1 MSKEESLTTEFDCIS
16 NTIRPESTKSTPD
29 YAIFQASS
37 VFLNPHSILLLNN
50 ILHVKSNASQHSVR
64 SDGALQVQRKKK
76 NALQKARNGMLA
88 RVS

>member
-1 MSKEESLTTEFDCIS
+1 MSREESLAIEFDCIS

-37 VFLNPHSILLLNN
+37 VTPLILLTN
-50 ILHVKSNASQHSVR
+50 ILHVKSNVSQHSVR

>member
-1 MSKEESLTTEFDCIS
+1 MLWSLIVFQ
-16 NTIRPESTKSTPD
+16 IRFAPSQRNQRPIMPYSRLVR
-29 YAIFQASS
+29 Y
-37 VFLNPHSILLLNN
+37 LNPLICSN
-50 ILHVKSNASQHSVR
+50 ILHVKSDASRHSVR